1 MPWTDI
7 PSVPVGEPIADM
19 DDWLNT
25 YVSGNLTYLFGAFS
39 GALVYQSAA
48 QSISDNTW
56 TSLQYAS
63 EAFDTGAYHDTATNN
78 TRLTIPA
85 GGDGLARILGNVGF
99 ESLTDENT
107 RGARLLKNGT
117 DVLAETRWGRAC
129 NSDQHGIAVET
140 LDNDATAG
148 DYYELQAFHL
158 RGSAVNTV
166 ADRRY
171 FFAIRVTD

>member
-7 PSVPVGEPIADM
+7 PPVSVGEPIGDM

-25 YVSGNLTYLFGAFS
+25 YISGNLTFLFGAFS

-48 QSISDNTW
+48 QSISNNTW
-56 TSLQYAS
+56 TSLQYAA
-63 EAFDTGAYHDTATNN
+63 EAFDTAGYHDTATNN
-78 TRLTIPA
+78 TRLTVPT
-85 GGDGLARILGNVGF
+85 GGDGLARILANVGF

-107 RGARLLKNGT
+107 RGCRVLKNGT

-129 NSDQHGIAVET
+129 SADQHGIAVET
-140 LDNDATAG
+140 IDSAAAG
-148 DYYELQAFHL
+148 DYYEIQAFHL
-158 RGSAVNTV
+158 RGSAANTV

-171 FFAIRVTD
+171 FFAIMVLEN